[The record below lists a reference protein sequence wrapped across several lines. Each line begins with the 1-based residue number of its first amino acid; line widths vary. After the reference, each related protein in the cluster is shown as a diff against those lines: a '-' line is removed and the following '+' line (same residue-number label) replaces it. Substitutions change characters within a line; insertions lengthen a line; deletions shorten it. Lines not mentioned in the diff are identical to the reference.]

1 MLEQGKVLKIY
12 VSESEK
18 YNRKPLYLYLV
29 HWLREKGIRGV
40 TVSRGVMG
48 FGHDRMLKSAR
59 LLEISSDLPMVIESV
74 DCAAKIEAL
83 IPELRSIVPKGLVF
97 TVDVEI
103 HKYGSAEIACPED
116 EQGK

>member
-1 MLEQGKVLKIY
+1 MLEQGKALKIY

-74 DCAAKIEAL
+74 DCAAKIEAIL
-83 IPELRSIVPKGLVF
+83 PELCAIVPKGLVF

-103 HKYGSAEIACPED
+103 HKYGTAEINCPD
-116 EQGK
+116 KDA